1 MHIVLGGGP
10 SCLPAKYHTIIELP
24 RKRPGS
30 KRSPLGWK
38 SLFTKA
44 SRHGSVGTRKS
55 RSPAATPADQRKSS
69 VPSDIVFGHVSV
81 HNIISKVLFKS
92 SC

>member
-1 MHIVLGGGP
+1 M
-10 SCLPAKYHTIIELP
+10 PAKYHTVIELP

-44 SRHGSVGTRKS
+44 GRHTGSLGSRKS
-55 RSPAATPADQRKSS
+55 RSPVATPDQRKSS
-69 VPSDIVFGHVSV
+69 VPSDIIFGHVSK
-81 HNIISKVLFKS
+81 NSVLFFIVT
-92 SC
+92 